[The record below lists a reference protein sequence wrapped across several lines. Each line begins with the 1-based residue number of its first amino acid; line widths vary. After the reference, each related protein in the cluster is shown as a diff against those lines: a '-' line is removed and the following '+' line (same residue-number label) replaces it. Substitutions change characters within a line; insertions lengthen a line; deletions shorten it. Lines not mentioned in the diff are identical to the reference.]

1 MELRWSTLSC
11 VLGQQQR
18 GPDGH
23 SQAETSLGAP
33 PPPRT
38 STSVQASC
46 KRQPFQVTLLQV
58 AYSQWVATSV
68 VFRPERLELS
78 LSLPPSSRPACGVL
92 TIDTSGAAQVRTGA
106 RPLVPPASAPPPLP
120 VPETGHPLG
129 WVGFQPR
136 CSRLTAGTTGLSPTA
151 TDAAGNVNTRN
162 LRSS

>member
-1 MELRWSTLSC
+1 MEYALVRSRPTAEGARWSFTSGNLA
-11 VLGQQQR
+11 R
-18 GPDGH
+18 G
-23 SQAETSLGAP
+23 TAP
-33 PPPRT
+33 AKDVHLRA
-38 STSVQASC
+38 SVMQASVLPSDTSASRIFAMGC
-46 KRQPFQVTLLQV
+46 NKRG
-58 AYSQWVATSV
+58 
-68 VFRPERLELS
+68 FRPERLELS